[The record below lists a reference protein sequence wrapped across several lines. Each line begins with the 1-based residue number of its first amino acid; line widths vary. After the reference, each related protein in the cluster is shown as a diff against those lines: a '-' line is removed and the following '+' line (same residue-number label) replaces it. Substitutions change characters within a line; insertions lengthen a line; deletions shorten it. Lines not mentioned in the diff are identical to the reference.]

1 MNRLAHRRLA
11 RKLFSRDEAK
21 RNRAA
26 AALIATKDPR
36 TTRRLERLLEGRGS
50 DEGRAAAAHVLGFGG
65 EAGVAGALVRRLA
78 DPEESVTVRAHA
90 AEALGHP
97 LQHEPGPPQTRPTI
111 GACPPGPQAQVPLL
125 GGVRPP
131 ALNPQELPAVVCR
144 LP

>member
-65 EAGVAGALVRRLA
+65 EAGVAGALVRRLPHPA
-78 DPEESVTVRAHA
+78 GSVPLPAPPPE
-90 AEALGHP
+90 P
-97 LQHEPGPPQTRPTI
+97 LGPPLHHRP
-111 GACPPGPQAQVPLL
+111 
-125 GGVRPP
+125 
-131 ALNPQELPAVVCR
+131 LPAATPTT
-144 LP
+144 L